1 MKVLV
6 LVSVLT
12 IASVISD
19 PNRVTCLLEGKFYHP
34 ESKDCHRPLELGFPR
49 NPCEEGQWLVPTA
62 RKGIVKCVPVEDKFK
77 VFDGSC
83 TPFLTEK
90 KEVSCGER
98 LEETLFRT
106 QNCNDGQI
114 FLPDNF
120 EEGTMP
126 CPESWTCQ
134 QFNITRMG
142 MSQQMS
148 DNIFRDKHL
157 RNENV
162 KVRYVRDLICSEEK
176 KRICLPEKERVSIF
190 SLNHLEE
197 SIHGAQPACQKN
209 PCSEGLWPWL
219 GDDGYYRCYPAV
231 KGVENCPSPPEAIL
245 MLESGVLECSKENE
259 LSLLAVSGSQR
270 TCGRGKRLIREK
282 CIPLWS

>member
-12 IASVISD
+12 TASVIPD

-34 ESKDCHRPLELGFPR
+34 DSKECHRPLELGFY
-49 NPCEEGQWLVPTA
+49 NPCQEGQWLVPTA

-90 KEVSCGER
+90 KEVSCWEE
-98 LEETLFRT
+98 LEETLYRT
-106 QNCNDGQI
+106 QNCRDGQI
-114 FLPDNF
+114 FLPDKF
-120 EEGTMP
+120 EEGTRP

-148 DNIFRDKHL
+148 DNIFREKHL
-157 RNENV
+157 QDQGV

-197 SIHGAQPACQKN
+197 SLHGAKPGCQKN

-219 GDDGYYRCYPAV
+219 GDDGYYRCYPAA
-231 KGVENCPSPPEAIL
+231 EDLESCPPPPEAFL
-245 MLESGVLECSKENE
+245 MLTSGVLQCSDSPLE
-259 LSLLAVSGSQR
+259 LLAVFGDLR
-270 TCGRGKRLIREK
+270 TCGRGKALIKNK
-282 CIPLWS
+282 CIPLWG